1 MSNWR
6 LTAIRRTA
14 TTLALAIAVA
24 AGSLAGSARTA
35 DETQFAARSDD
46 PRTLVIASVTD
57 LDFMRPLIEAFQ
69 RINPD
74 IAVTYLED
82 TSNNLDSAVTDA
94 CTEGRFIADLVISSS
109 IAQQVRLVNNGCAAP
124 VLSPVVEAL
133 PDWAK
138 WRGEL
143 FGLTFEPAVI
153 VYNKAAF
160 EGEEPP
166 QSRFDLIDLMRQ
178 SGRFDGRVATYDI
191 EQSGV
196 GYLFA
201 FQDAAEAST
210 WGRLMEGFGRNNVR
224 TFCCSGD
231 IINLVAEG
239 QALIGYN
246 VLGSYA
252 LSRALTDPRIGVVLP
267 SDYTLV
273 LARAGFVPR
282 PARDPLAARAFLE
295 LVLSAEG
302 RAILNGDTRLLTPLS
317 GPAALTAINQ
327 DEETAF
333 RPIPLSP
340 ALLVSLDR
348 AKRSRFLSQWRKSV
362 IPPNP

>member
-1 MSNWR
+1 MAHRS
-6 LTAIRRTA
+6 TA
-14 TTLALAIAVA
+14 THSVATTIALALAVA
-24 AGSLAGSARTA
+24 FGALTGGAGAAT
-35 DETQFAARSDD
+35 ETRFAARADD

-57 LDFMRPLIEAFQ
+57 LDFMRPLIAAFQ
-69 RINPD
+69 RQHPD
-74 IAVTYLED
+74 IAVTYVED
-82 TSNNLDSAVTDA
+82 TSNNLDAAVTTA
-94 CTEGRFIADLVISSS
+94 CNGGRFIADLVISSS
-109 IAQQVRLVNNGCAAP
+109 IAQQVRLVNNGCA
-124 VLSPVVEAL
+124 SPVQSAIVETL
-133 PDWAK
+133 PDWAR

-143 FGLTFEPAVI
+143 FGLTYEPAVM
-153 VYNKAAF
+153 VYNKQAF
-160 EGEEPP
+160 AGQEPP
-166 QSRFDLIDLMRQ
+166 KSRFDLIDMMRQ
-178 SGRFDGRVATYDI
+178 TGRLDGRIATYDI

-231 IINLVAEG
+231 VIDLVASGE
-239 QALIGYN
+239 ALIGYN

-252 LSRALTDPRIGVVLP
+252 LARALKDPRIGVVLP

-273 LARAGFVPR
+273 LARAGFVPK

-295 LVLSAEG
+295 LLLSADG
-302 RAILNGDTRLLTPLS
+302 RAILNGDTRLLTSLS
-317 GPAALTAINQ
+317 GPSALAAINEGE
-327 DEETAF
+327 DTAF